1 MFVHSILQLLLFT
14 IHVLYHGRQME
25 IASCLDFLWKKQAK
39 KELKDMT
46 EMRGH
51 TNQLGAAKIQF
62 IRDCESYFIQI
73 STFQIRIFEIFAFR
87 SDFHSF
93 LDYDGLIKN

>member
-1 MFVHSILQLLLFT
+1 MFGYSILELLLFT
-14 IHVLYHGRQME
+14 VHVLYHGRQME

-51 TNQLGAAKIQF
+51 TNQLGAGKIQF
-62 IRDCESYFIQI
+62 V
-73 STFQIRIFEIFAFR
+73 
-87 SDFHSF
+87 
-93 LDYDGLIKN
+93 

>member
-1 MFVHSILQLLLFT
+1 
-14 IHVLYHGRQME
+14 ME

-51 TNQLGAAKIQF
+51 TNQLGELKFNLFEILKVTLFKYQLLKS
-62 IRDCESYFIQI
+62 E
-73 STFQIRIFEIFAFR
+73 IFEIFAFR
-87 SDFHSF
+87 NDFHSF
-93 LDYDGLIKN
+93 VD

>member
-1 MFVHSILQLLLFT
+1 
-14 IHVLYHGRQME
+14 ME

-51 TNQLGAAKIQF
+51 TNQLGASKIQF
-62 IRDCESYFIQI
+62 IWDSESYFIQI
-73 STFQIRIFEIFAFR
+73 
-87 SDFHSF
+87 
-93 LDYDGLIKN
+93 